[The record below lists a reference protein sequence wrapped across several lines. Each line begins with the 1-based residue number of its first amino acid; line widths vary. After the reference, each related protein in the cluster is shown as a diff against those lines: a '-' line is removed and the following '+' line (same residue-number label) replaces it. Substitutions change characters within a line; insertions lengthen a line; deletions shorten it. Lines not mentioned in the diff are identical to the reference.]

1 MARII
6 SNFMKSLVKNK
17 MIDLNQFSEDVH
29 EFANYFK
36 EIEEAQ
42 SLRRLT
48 NPNQADRK
56 SVV

>member
-6 SNFMKSLVKNK
+6 SNFVKSIVKNK
-17 MIDLNQFSEDVH
+17 MIDLSQYAEDVH

-36 EIEEAQ
+36 EVEEAQ

-48 NPNQADRK
+48 VPNQQE
-56 SVV
+56 